1 MPLRG
6 FLLYFDSMNKKV
18 LIIDLSNMIM
28 RALFANTPGPEEKQ
42 FDLFKATFFSS
53 FFKTISDNSPN
64 AVICCID
71 SGSWRKD
78 FYPDYKSSRSAKREQ
93 SIVNFDAFFAVW
105 SNLLERIKKVFEK
118 TNIKF
123 IEVPKCEAD
132 DLIGVITKY
141 NPEWEITNVSSDRD
155 FFQLFK
161 YPNYHQYD
169 GIKKEFLS
177 TLNPDTDLL
186 VKIITG
192 DRGDDVPSL
201 KKGTGVKTAEKII
214 NNDLQAWLDE
224 NNLNEAFQRNTKLV
238 SFEAIPTE
246 YVQAIREKV
255 NKITW
260 TEQPSAKDFSSFVM
274 NSGLSLLSV
283 NQSEYVATILNVK

>member
-1 MPLRG
+1 
-6 FLLYFDSMNKKV
+6 MNKKV

-28 RALFANTPGPEEKQ
+28 RSLFANTPGPEERN

-53 FFKTISDNSPN
+53 FFKTIAENSPN
-64 AVICCID
+64 AVLCCID

-78 FYPDYKSSRSAKREQ
+78 IYPEYKSSRSAKRDQ
-93 SIVNFDAFFAVW
+93 SIVNFDAFFSVW
-105 SNLLERIKKVFEK
+105 GNLLNKLKKIFEN

-123 IEVPKCEAD
+123 VEVPKCEAD

-141 NPEWEITNVSSDRD
+141 NQDWEITNVSSDRD
-155 FFQLFK
+155 FFQLFR

-177 TLNPDTDLL
+177 TLNPETDLL

-192 DRGDDVPSL
+192 DRSDDVPSL

-238 SFEAIPTE
+238 SFESIPME
-246 YVQAIREKV
+246 YVESIRRKV
-255 NKITW
+255 DELTW
-260 TEQPSAKDFSSFVM
+260 TTEPSAKEFSTFVF
-274 NSGLSLLSV
+274 NSGLSILAV
-283 NQSEYVATILNVK
+283 NQSDYVATIQSVK

>member
-1 MPLRG
+1 
-6 FLLYFDSMNKKV
+6 MNKKV

-28 RALFANTPGPEEKQ
+28 RSLFANTPGPEERN

-53 FFKTISDNSPN
+53 FFKTIAENSPN
-64 AVICCID
+64 AVLCCID

-78 FYPDYKSSRSAKREQ
+78 IYPEYKSSRSAKRDQ
-93 SIVNFDAFFAVW
+93 SIVNFDAFFSVW
-105 SNLLERIKKVFEK
+105 GNLLDKLKKIFEN

-123 IEVPKCEAD
+123 VEVPKCEAD

-141 NPEWEITNVSSDRD
+141 NQDWEITNVSSDRD
-155 FFQLFK
+155 FFQLFR

-177 TLNPDTDLL
+177 TLNPETDLL
-186 VKIITG
+186 IKIITG

-238 SFEAIPTE
+238 SFESIPME
-246 YVQAIREKV
+246 YVEAIRKKV
-255 NKITW
+255 DELTW